1 MPDEVVIDTS
11 VWAAVAKG
19 ESRADP
25 LAEVQGPRPA
35 VISSLSWA
43 ELASLNAQA
52 RVRLHRVE
60 AVALD
65 ARTEPVE
72 HGDCIV
78 GGRLHGKLRLDGHRK
93 VGLVDCIIYA
103 SARRLGVALI
113 TLDTDLEGLPG
124 VEVLCKKA

>member
-1 MPDEVVIDTS
+1 MADEVLIDTS

-25 LAEVQGPRPA
+25 LAKVQGPRLA
-35 VISSLSWA
+35 VISSLSWG
-43 ELASLNAQA
+43 ELASLNARA

-72 HGDCIV
+72 HADCIA
-78 GGRLHGKLRLDGHRK
+78 GGRLHGKLRLDGHPK

-103 SARRLGVALI
+103 SARRLEVGLI
-113 TLDTDLEGLPG
+113 TLDMDLAVLPG
-124 VEVLCKKA
+124 VEVLGKKA